1 MVEFIQ
7 FYGHFL
13 VGIKDIIT
21 TILLFPFLLV
31 KNIINSILQFLHS
44 LIDVIVL
51 ILCLG
56 IPMLIAGF
64 LAGDQ
69 TESQTTGQ
77 TRRDN
82 SRKIG
87 YAIQD
92 GPFIYVYDENGYS
105 LFSLRTRGGPNDGL
119 KGYTSSTVTIQDG
132 SFIYV
137 YDARKRCI
145 KTLRVRQ

>member
-1 MVEFIQ
+1 MCSPIT
-7 FYGHFL
+7 
-13 VGIKDIIT
+13 IIT
-21 TILLFPFLLV
+21 G
-31 KNIINSILQFLHS
+31 ILQFLQ
-44 LIDVIVL
+44 DVILL

-56 IPMLIAGF
+56 IPMLIVGLLDAAGF
-64 LAGDQ
+64 SDGNQ

-77 TRRDN
+77 IKGDN

-119 KGYTSSTVTIQDG
+119 KGYTSSTVTIRDG
-132 SFIYV
+132 SFIHIYN
-137 YDARKRCI
+137 ARGECI
-145 KTLRVRQ
+145 KTLNVR